1 MLFITNKEWII
12 MYIPNHQNTKWQT
25 SKEIDLKKL
34 LDKTKYKEDG
44 MGGLICNGLMYV
56 GYPR

>member
-1 MLFITNKEWII
+1 

>member
-1 MLFITNKEWII
+1 MLKSYEINNFKSFKNLT
-12 MYIPNHQNTKWQT
+12 
-25 SKEIDLKKL
+25 EIDLKKL
-34 LDKTKYKEDG
+34 LEKTKYKEDG

>member
-1 MLFITNKEWII
+1 MHDVYNKIL
-12 MYIPNHQNTKWQT
+12 N
-25 SKEIDLKKL
+25 DLVSSENVEYFVKNG
-34 LDKTKYKEDG
+34 KYKEDG

>member
-1 MLFITNKEWII
+1 MRLPYKNRKSTCEG
-12 MYIPNHQNTKWQT
+12 
-25 SKEIDLKKL
+25 KEIDLKKL

-44 MGGLICNGLMYV
+44 MGGIICNGLMYV